1 MLIAAAVGAASTPD
15 ISACLGLRWLLLHF
29 ASLTGRA
36 QDRRVNTSRSIST
49 AVLRF
54 VDVVLYHANSIATA
68 PYSYARRAPGSD
80 PPDCPA
86 SGWTVDEGLANS
98 RPSRG
103 RHSFHGEAHQLGR
116 TRGHTRLLPLCHRSN
131 VQQGI
136 IHQSVCTPFHKDS
149 IGIYAV
155 AVLLLCDAIM

>member
-1 MLIAAAVGAASTPD
+1 MLIPAAVGAASIPD
-15 ISACLGLRWLLLHF
+15 ISACLGLRWLLLHY
-29 ASLTGRA
+29 ASRTGRA
-36 QDRRVNTSRSIST
+36 QDRSVNTSRSIST

-54 VDVVLYHANSIATA
+54 DGCTHVVLYQANSIATA

-98 RPSRG
+98 RPGRG

-116 TRGHTRLLPLCHRSN
+116 TRGHTRLLPLCHRSD

-136 IHQSVCTPFHKDS
+136 IHQSVCTPFHKGS
-149 IGIYAV
+149 IGM
-155 AVLLLCDAIM
+155 LLQCVCCVMQ